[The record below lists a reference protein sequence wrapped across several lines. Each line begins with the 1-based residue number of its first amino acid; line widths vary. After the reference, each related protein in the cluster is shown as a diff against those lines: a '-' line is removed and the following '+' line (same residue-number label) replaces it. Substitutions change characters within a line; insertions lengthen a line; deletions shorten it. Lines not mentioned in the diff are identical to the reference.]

1 MRLNDPEAVLA
12 EYASPDGLE
21 GRRAAYRHAE
31 GTDAVETAFAA
42 VAEVAPR
49 SILEAGSGPGML
61 AARMAAEFG
70 AAVVALDVSAR
81 MVELARER
89 GVDARLG
96 DVQDLPFDD
105 AEFDCAVA
113 AWMLYH
119 VADVD
124 RALAELARVLRPG
137 GRLVAVTNDLDHMA
151 ELRELAGL
159 PRLRPETPFSAR
171 NGAELL
177 GRRFATVDVRDARG
191 TIRFPDR
198 ASVEGYV
205 RASAR
210 LGFYGDGEL
219 AAFETPL
226 VATRAAVVFVAE
238 TAR

>member
-1 MRLNDPEAVLA
+1 VRLNDPEAVRA

-21 GRRAAYRHAE
+21 GRRAAYRYAE

-49 SILEAGSGPGML
+49 SILEVGSGPGAF
-61 AARMAAEFG
+61 AARMSVELG
-70 AAVVALDVSAR
+70 VAVVALDVSAR

-96 DVQDLPFDD
+96 DVQALPFDD
-105 AEFDCAVA
+105 AAFDCAVA

-124 RALAELARVLRPG
+124 RALAGLARVLRPG

-177 GRRFATVDVRDARG
+177 GRHFAAVDVREARG

-219 AAFETPL
+219 AAFATPL
-226 VATRAAVVFVAE
+226 VVTRAAVVFVAE